1 MLIRNLGHN
10 VILTSALVIYGLRLG
25 LFSLT
30 SSPLVASFALEWL
43 KPASTSLLLISAMTF
58 VKDSAPMGVAASLE
72 GVFGAAYFGLG
83 RGLGG
88 LLGAWAWEFF
98 GVVDTFRLFS
108 LAAFGVAGIYLIV
121 VVAARVVQR
130 ARSSVINPV

>member
-58 VKDSAPMGVAASLE
+58 VKDSAPMGVPASLE

-83 RGLGG
+83 RGLGS

-108 LAAFGVAGIYLIV
+108 LSAFGVAGIYLIV
-121 VVAARVVQR
+121 VVVDSVLQR